1 MVEINNLKSQRKQR
15 NQNKVLMRRVHVE
28 QRKATKYR
36 KQCLRQMKKIVKPA
50 TVTKSPKNKKSE
62 KAQKVESFLLLEENS
77 ILLPGKK
84 DVVGRKVKKQ
94 RRVLTK
100 PLTDLHKAYMQ
111 TCDRK
116 QRMSYR
122 QFTRYRPFYI
132 TEAKP
137 KDRNTCAC
145 YQHENMS
152 LLIDS
157 LASRGLLPTKS
168 LSELLASITCS
179 TADVRCMQRLCT
191 NCCYDEVQFNEYS
204 ESDSATWEQWEK
216 VDAEVGGKMDE
227 NNKKGDPHGVDRTDP
242 EGARRNCSPPV

>member
-1 MVEINNLKSQRKQR
+1 MKSLPPSRREKLRELWRNAQLKYRTKKKNLRRIVNLTPESSFNEEVEVHLDPQAAHCSTPDHPVSAQNQERPPPPLPPEPESQSPLPPPQSSPSDSPSPWMVEINNLKSQLKKQR

-116 QRMSYR
+116 HRMSYR

-137 KDRNTCAC
+137 KDR
-145 YQHENMS
+145 
-152 LLIDS
+152 
-157 LASRGLLPTKS
+157 R
-168 LSELLASITCS
+168 
-179 TADVRCMQRLCT
+179 
-191 NCCYDEVQFNEYS
+191 
-204 ESDSATWEQWEK
+204 
-216 VDAEVGGKMDE
+216 
-227 NNKKGDPHGVDRTDP
+227 
-242 EGARRNCSPPV
+242 